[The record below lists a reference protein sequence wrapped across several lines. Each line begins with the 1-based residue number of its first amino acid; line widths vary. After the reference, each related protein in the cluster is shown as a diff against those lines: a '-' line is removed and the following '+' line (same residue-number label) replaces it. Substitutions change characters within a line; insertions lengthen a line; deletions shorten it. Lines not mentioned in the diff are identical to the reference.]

1 MCNLILRKY
10 YLEIS
15 SVKNLTRRQVEI
27 LTGIPKSTISD
38 IASGKTI
45 PRMEMME
52 KLAAGLKVR
61 ITDLYESP
69 FK

>member
-1 MCNLILRKY
+1 M
-10 YLEIS
+10 
-15 SVKNLTRRQVEI
+15 KNLTRRQVEI